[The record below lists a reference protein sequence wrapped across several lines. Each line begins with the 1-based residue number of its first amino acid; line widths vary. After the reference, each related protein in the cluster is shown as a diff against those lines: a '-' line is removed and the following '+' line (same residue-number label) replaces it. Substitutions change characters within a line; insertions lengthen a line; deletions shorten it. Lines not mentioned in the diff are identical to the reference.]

1 MSDFLTS
8 LVARSFGTAPVIRPR
23 VTSLFEPAR
32 TDVAAQLRDS
42 LMGRR
47 GETVEVRDEEV
58 IGESAESRRAEPPT
72 PSPAKIEAHRVE
84 PVADEIRL
92 AHIAAPAI
100 PRLVQEPERT
110 AITEKKMIEKTE
122 LSDCRNTR
130 APADDVDHF
139 PLPTANNREAAAVPP
154 RDGPASGPPVVS
166 LRVSEQEKPGQ
177 LIPPKVIEQMRL
189 PALAA
194 SAKPQRRRDES
205 RDFTSKVSHEPEPT
219 VHVTIG
225 RLEVRATKESSH
237 PARPPSASP
246 VMGLDEYLR
255 KRAHRVGQ

>member
-23 VTSLFEPAR
+23 VTSLFEPVR

-42 LMGRR
+42 FGGRR
-47 GETVEVRDEEV
+47 GDTVEVRDEEV
-58 IGESAESRRAEPPT
+58 IGESAESRRAERPT

-84 PVADEIRL
+84 PVADEVRL

-100 PRLVQEPERT
+100 PRLVPEPEPT
-110 AITEKKMIEKTE
+110 AITEKIIEKTE
-122 LSDCRNTR
+122 LRDWRNTR
-130 APADDVDHF
+130 PPADDVDHF
-139 PLPTANNREAAAVPP
+139 PRPTANNREAAAVPS

-166 LRVSEQEKPGQ
+166 LRVSEKEKPGQ

-189 PALAA
+189 PDLAV
-194 SAKPQRRRDES
+194 SAKPQRRRGEA
-205 RDFTSKVSHEPEPT
+205 RDFTSGVSHEPEPT

-237 PARPPSASP
+237 PARPSSASP
-246 VMGLDEYLR
+246 VMSLDEYLR